1 MKLAA
6 LQRSISKISSDR
18 TAIIIA
24 HRLSTIRNAE
34 RIIVLDNG
42 KIIEDG
48 NHEQLV
54 DKRGTSAN
62 VGRSN
67 RFNSMIE
74 NGPLYVKPVRKRLK
88 IMSLDRFSRTTSLLL
103 VATLALAM
111 AHTVS
116 AELIT
121 TNPAT
126 ADWLNDGE
134 NDGLQLVTFFLFFVG
149 YISMGAAF
157 VFFMA
162 ERNNVAPQYRTTMT
176 ISALIVGIAAFHY
189 YYMRGV
195 YVDHQVVSIEYR
207 YMDWIITVPLMA
219 LKFPSLV
226 GKDAITDD
234 KVAGL
239 GFTGICF
246 TGALIMIGFGY
257 LGEAGL
263 MDAYLALLLGGM
275 GWAMIIVATGTPWSS
290 GKGVDN
296 SKIAPELMWSANALR
311 WFIVVGWIIYPLGY
325 LFSPEVEIV
334 DIGDKGELYMGIAYN
349 IADMINKIGFG
360 IVAWMGAK
368 KASEAL
374 EA

>member
-1 MKLAA
+1 
-6 LQRSISKISSDR
+6 
-18 TAIIIA
+18 
-24 HRLSTIRNAE
+24 
-34 RIIVLDNG
+34 
-42 KIIEDG
+42 
-48 NHEQLV
+48 
-54 DKRGTSAN
+54 
-62 VGRSN
+62 
-67 RFNSMIE
+67 MIE

-126 ADWLNDGE
+126 ADWLNDGK
-134 NDGLQLVTFFLFFVG
+134 NDGLELVTFFLFFVG

-157 VFFMA
+157 VFFMS
-162 ERNNVAPQYRTTMT
+162 ERSNVAPQYRTTMT

-234 KVAGL
+234 KFAGL

-246 TGALIMIGFGY
+246 TGAIIMIGFGY

-311 WFIVVGWIIYPLGY
+311 WFIVVGWVIYPLGY
-325 LFSPEVEIV
+325 LFSPEVAII
-334 DIGDKGELYMGIAYN
+334 DIGEKGELYMGIAYN

-360 IVAWMGAK
+360 VVAWMGAK
-368 KASEAL
+368 KATEAL

>member
-1 MKLAA
+1 MK
-6 LQRSISKISSDR
+6 
-18 TAIIIA
+18 
-24 HRLSTIRNAE
+24 
-34 RIIVLDNG
+34 
-42 KIIEDG
+42 
-48 NHEQLV
+48 
-54 DKRGTSAN
+54 
-62 VGRSN
+62 
-67 RFNSMIE
+67 E
-74 NGPLYVKPVRKRLK
+74 NGPLYVKPVRKHLK

-111 AHTVS
+111 AYTVS
-116 AELIT
+116 AETT

-134 NDGLQLVTFFLFFVG
+134 NDGLELVTFFLFFVG

-157 VFFMA
+157 VFFMS
-162 ERNNVAPQYRTTMT
+162 ERGNVAPQYRTTMT

-325 LFSPEVEIV
+325 LFSPEVEII